1 MSDANRTQNLNSD
14 KRGVATVAQG
24 AWLVGLLVAAAVLL
38 SLGKDTARML
48 LRYDRDAILDAGEY
62 WRLVTGHLVHDSF
75 RHLAL
80 NLAGLAGLVALFPRH
95 YSWRNWLWIGLASVV
110 AIDVGFV
117 WNEPH
122 LEWYVGLSGLLHGVL
137 TAGTIAWWRFES
149 KALAFALT
157 IVVIA
162 KLAWEQLHGALPL
175 SGDMM
180 VIVAA
185 HLYGAIGG
193 ALAGG
198 AFWLAQQRWPGDE
211 RPL

>member
-1 MSDANRTQNLNSD
+1 MSDANRTQDLNSD
-14 KRGVATVAQG
+14 KRRVATIAQG
-24 AWLVGLLVAAAVLL
+24 AWLVGLLVATVVLL

-48 LRYDRDAILDAGEY
+48 LRYDRIAILDAGEY

-80 NLAGLAGLVALFPRH
+80 NLAAVAGLVALFPRH
-95 YSWRNWLWIGLASVV
+95 YSWRGWVWIGLAGIV

-137 TAGTIAWWRFES
+137 AAGTIAWWRFES
-149 KALAFALT
+149 KALALALT
-157 IVVIA
+157 VVVIA

-175 SGDMM
+175 SGDMT

-193 ALAGG
+193 ALAAG
-198 AFWLAQQRWPGDE
+198 ALWFVQQRWPGDV

>member
-14 KRGVATVAQG
+14 KRGGAAVAPG
-24 AWLVGLLVAAAVLL
+24 AWLVGLLVATVVLL

-48 LRYDRDAILDAGEY
+48 LRYDRVAILDAGEY
-62 WRLVTGHLVHDSF
+62 WRLVTGHLVHDSV

-80 NLAGLAGLVALFPRH
+80 NLAGLAGVVALFPRH
-95 YSWRNWLWIGLASVV
+95 YAPGNWLWIALASVV

-117 WNEPH
+117 WNEPQ

-137 TAGTIAWWRFES
+137 AAGAIAWWRFES
-149 KALAFALT
+149 KALALT
-157 IVVIA
+157 LTVVLIV
-162 KLAWEQLHGALPL
+162 KLTWEQVQGALPL
-175 SGDMM
+175 SGDMS

-193 ALAGG
+193 ALAAG
-198 AFWLAQQRWPGDE
+198 AIWFVQQRWPGNA

>member
-14 KRGVATVAQG
+14 KRGVATIVQG
-24 AWLVGLLVAAAVLL
+24 AWLVGLLVATAVLL

-48 LRYDRDAILDAGEY
+48 LRYDRIAVLDAGEY

-80 NLAGLAGLVALFPRH
+80 NLAAVAGLVALFPRH
-95 YSWRNWLWIGLASVV
+95 YALRNWLWVGAASIV
-110 AIDVGFV
+110 AIDAGFV
-117 WNEPH
+117 WNEPQ
-122 LEWYVGLSGLLHGVL
+122 LGWYVGLSGLLHGVL
-137 TAGTIAWWRFES
+137 AAGTIAWWRFES
-149 KALAFALT
+149 KALALGLT
-157 IVVIA
+157 LVVVA
-162 KLAWEQLHGALPL
+162 KLAWEHINGALPL
-175 SGDMM
+175 SGDMT
-180 VIVAA
+180 VVVAA

-198 AFWLAQQRWPGDE
+198 VIWFVQQRWPGNV

>member
-1 MSDANRTQNLNSD
+1 MSDANRTQDLNSD
-14 KRGVATVAQG
+14 KRRVATVAQG
-24 AWLVGLLVAAAVLL
+24 AWLVGLLVATVVLL

-48 LRYDRDAILDAGEY
+48 LRYDRIAILDAGEY

-80 NLAGLAGLVALFPRH
+80 NLAAVAGLVALFPRH
-95 YSWRNWLWIGLASVV
+95 YSWRGWVWIGLAGIV

-137 TAGTIAWWRFES
+137 AAGTIAWWRFES
-149 KALAFALT
+149 KALALALT
-157 IVVIA
+157 VVVIA

-175 SGDMM
+175 SGDMT

-193 ALAGG
+193 ALAAG
-198 AFWLAQQRWPGDE
+198 ALWFVQQRWPGDV